1 MCHAQLSRGN
11 LLAWLEPWV
20 ETKPQFL
27 PQQPLVLLIAL
38 LIWSVAGNATWLAI
52 LACYLL
58 ALVLVNLVVVWFP
71 TSLLV
76 HSATVGQRRLFFLLV
91 TLAAFTAA
99 GRLIIGLNPSQAI
112 STVRENVADRL
123 ALERLPA
130 IAPALL
136 VSYQPQRFT
145 IFAPGCQ
152 KVSVLWTE
160 GAREISAVDLGHGVF
175 LLDFDPRTEPAL
187 EKLQSSSITCTIVA
201 DGASHRRTLNFVRPH
216 AHPRKVDAAPAVGL
230 AATVSEETDELII
243 IRRDGS
249 FQRIAVGDGPTDC
262 CFVEEGQRIVVAHRF
277 TPELW
282 TINGNDGS
290 VQSHTANMPGQTRL
304 AVSPDGKRLAVANQ
318 GAQPGLRFLSLPEM
332 KQTHWLPLAFAPDLL
347 EFADSAE
354 QPAVLNLVVTDRRG
368 RAIHRIAN
376 SDEGWKLQ
384 PTPLPFPR
392 PITALGK
399 TPEQGRLALATTASH
414 LTGEQLNANHFIE
427 NTIHTLDVAMW
438 QIVATQIT
446 DRRGLRQDSPG
457 DTEHGVSPLALAVID
472 KRLHA
477 AFTGSNEVAE
487 VTAHGVAATYL
498 SLDSYPL
505 FGPQGLGDLGA
516 GQWCVTSPTDG
527 SIGVFDQAGTL
538 QTLIEFAPQE
548 ESLAKDNPIALA
560 RRHGERTFLETTRA
574 GIACQS
580 CHVDAETDF
589 CLHDIGQ
596 GKPVDVLSVRG
607 IIGTSPYLR
616 DASHWRLQELHEV
629 AAVGYRD
636 YPRPVPWDR
645 ATSLAAY
652 LDSLPLS
659 PHPLAAEKLDVA
671 RMKAG
676 VSAFFLADCAT
687 CHTPPAFTNLGQHSA
702 AGMFPD
708 FYGPAGSGTD
718 SDDYLDTPSLRG
730 VAVTSPYLHDGRAP
744 TLRAV
749 LTDWNR
755 TSRHGNT
762 QVLSV
767 QQLDDLLYLLERL

>member
-1 MCHAQLSRGN
+1 M
-11 LLAWLEPWV
+11 

-27 PQQPLVLLIAL
+27 PQQPLVLLVAL
-38 LIWSVAGNATWLAI
+38 LIWSVAGTATWLAI

-58 ALVLVNLVVVWFP
+58 ALVLVNLAVVWFP
-71 TSLLV
+71 ASLIMNPT
-76 HSATVGQRRLFFLLV
+76 TVGQRRLFFFLV
-91 TLAAFTAA
+91 TVAAFTAA

-123 ALERLPA
+123 ALERLPS

-145 IFAPGCQ
+145 IYAPGCQ
-152 KVSVLWTE
+152 NVSVRWTADAKE
-160 GAREISAVDLGHGVF
+160 LPAANLGHGVF
-175 LLDFDPRTEPAL
+175 LLDFDPRTEPQL
-187 EKLQSSSITCTIVA
+187 EKVQGPSITCTITA
-201 DGASHRRTLNFVRPH
+201 DGISHQRTLNFVRPY
-216 AHPRKVDAAPAVGL
+216 AHPRQVDAAPAVGL
-230 AATVSEETDELII
+230 AASCSEETDELII

-262 CFVEEGQRIVVAHRF
+262 SFIEDGQRIVVAHRF

-282 TINGNDGS
+282 TINATDGS
-290 VQSHTANMPGQTRL
+290 VHARIATMSGQTQL
-304 AVSPDGKRLAVANQ
+304 ATSSNGKWLAMANY
-318 GAQPGLRFLSLPEM
+318 GAQMCVQFFTLPEL
-332 KQTHWLPLAFAPDLL
+332 KPTQLLPLPFTPDLL
-347 EFADSAE
+347 EFAEAAE
-354 QPAVLNLVVTDRRG
+354 QPSTLQLVVTDRRG
-368 RAIHRIAN
+368 RALHRIEQLAA
-376 SDEGWKLQ
+376 DWKLQ
-384 PTPLPFPR
+384 QSPLLFPR

-399 TPEQGRLALATTASH
+399 TREQGRLALATTASH
-414 LTGEQLNANHFIE
+414 LTNEQLNANHFIE
-427 NTIHTLDVAMW
+427 NTIHTLDVAAW
-438 QIVATQIT
+438 QVIATQIT

-457 DTEHGVSPLALAVID
+457 DTEHGVSPLALAIID
-472 KRLHA
+472 QRLYA

-487 VTAHGVAATYL
+487 VTVHGVAATYL

-516 GQWCVTSPTDG
+516 GLWCVTSPTDG

-538 QTLIEFAPQE
+538 QTLIEFAPRE
-548 ESLAKDNPIALA
+548 ESLAKDSPTALA
-560 RRHGERTFLETTRA
+560 RRQGERTFLETTRA

-580 CHVDAETDF
+580 CHLDAETDY

-652 LDSLPLS
+652 LESLPLS
-659 PHPLAAEKLDVA
+659 PHPLAAEKLDIA

-676 VSAFFLADCAT
+676 VSVFFVADCAT

-702 AGMFPD
+702 AGLFPD
-708 FYGPAGSGTD
+708 FYGPGGLGAGTD
-718 SDDYLDTPSLRG
+718 DFLDTPSLRG
-730 VAVTSPYLHDGRAP
+730 IALTAPYLHNGRAA
-744 TLRAV
+744 TLRGV

-762 QVLSV
+762 RVLSV